1 MNSIR
6 SERKY
11 LEILRILRQTGEPM
25 GAKRLSELMAEH
37 GFLLSDRAVQYY
49 LHYLDEMGFTYKV
62 GNRGRL
68 LTPKGVEESE
78 HALVEER
85 IGFVI
90 SKLERLAFRTTFDP
104 LTGTGDVSYNLSFVP
119 AAEVEGVAAAF
130 DAVIDANL
138 GFFSSYRIIDSDP
151 RIPPGHAGF
160 VTVCSVTMDGV
171 LQRQGIPVSMAY
183 GGSLLIR
190 NGNAARF
197 TDLIGYQGTT
207 VDPLKLFISAGLT
220 SINRVVSGNDG
231 IALANVR
238 QVPVTAYDRVEEI
251 IPLMRDSGF
260 HFPVAMGT
268 KLLNLPT
275 DPNRLSIIAYSG
287 MNLIAIA
294 TEKGFSIQTE
304 IGAGNIQ
311 YSKVIE

>member
-11 LEILRILRQTGEPM
+11 LEILRILRETGEPM

-37 GFLLSDRAVQYY
+37 GFVLSDRAVQYY

-68 LTPKGVEESE
+68 LTPKGIEESE

-119 AAEVEGVAAAF
+119 ADEVDGVSAAF

-183 GGSLLIR
+183 GGGLLIKK
-190 NGNAARF
+190 GSATEF
-197 TDLIGYQGTT
+197 TDLIAYQGTT

-220 SINRVVSGNDG
+220 SIDRIVSGNDG

-238 QVPVTAYDRVEEI
+238 QVPATASKRVEEI
-251 IPLMRDSGF
+251 IPPMWDAGF

-268 KLLNLPT
+268 QLFNLPS

-287 MNLIAIA
+287 MNLIGIA
-294 TEKGFSIQTE
+294 YEKGFSIQTE
-304 IGAGNIQ
+304 IGAGNIP